1 MGVFD
6 AKILLQSIDIKS
18 SMYSNDN
25 VPKCIH
31 VFSKKMYPNCSLPNV
46 K

>member
-1 MGVFD
+1 MGVFN

-31 VFSKKMYPNCSLPNV
+31 VFSKCILIAV
-46 K
+46 FI